1 VPNQMHG
8 ADVAGK
14 PRGPMVRSSN
24 RLAGHCIQPAM
35 FSRVPVQ
42 WCLIGLAVVMAALA
56 GSPSRAESFVSGW
69 EDGSYAVPDQATW
82 AAYYRNQAH
91 LRLGPEQRLPNGV
104 VWRLHVELAS
114 RLAMPRIVSM
124 PDAQS
129 VRTANGL
136 LDMVHGGAL
145 LFAMHVRRQLD
156 AENALRREEGEQPL
170 EYDRPIIQTDV
181 GLTYA
186 TPTLMSIVD
195 LGVVPTDRRIA
206 KRIIRGLTFDLRT
219 GEMFR
224 VEGCPGNE
232 GGYGARSGD
241 YRFRF
246 GKLLQLCE
254 TETYLRFVQLLSAR
268 SVMATERSARSHD
281 SRTAWCSETGGRVV
295 APHQEIV
302 LYLTDRGLAVRNTE
316 FGFIPARDN
325 CVLER
330 STVNPLII
338 PYREVEPFMIPGPW
352 RDELLKLK

>member
-224 VEGCPGNE
+224 VEGSPGNE

>member
-1 VPNQMHG
+1 
-8 ADVAGK
+8 
-14 PRGPMVRSSN
+14 
-24 RLAGHCIQPAM
+24 
-35 FSRVPVQ
+35 
-42 WCLIGLAVVMAALA
+42 
-56 GSPSRAESFVSGW
+56 
-69 EDGSYAVPDQATW
+69 
-82 AAYYRNQAH
+82 
-91 LRLGPEQRLPNGV
+91 
-104 VWRLHVELAS
+104 
-114 RLAMPRIVSM
+114 MPRIVSM

-129 VRTANGL
+129 VRPANRL

-145 LFAMHVRRQLD
+145 LFAAHVGQQLD
-156 AENALRREEGEQPL
+156 AENELRREEGERLL
-170 EYDRPIIQTDV
+170 EYDRPIAQTDV

-186 TPTLMSIVD
+186 TPTLMSVVG
-195 LGVVPTDRRIA
+195 LGVAPRDRRTA

-268 SVMATERSARSHD
+268 STMAAKRSALSHN
-281 SRTAWCSETGGRVV
+281 SPTAGCSEAGGRVV

-302 LYLTDRGLAVRNTE
+302 PYLTDRGLAVHNTE
-316 FGFIPARDN
+316 FGLIQARDN
-325 CVLER
+325 CALER
-330 STVNPLII
+330 SPVNPII
-338 PYREVEPFMIPGPW
+338 LPYRELEPFMVPGPW

>member
-1 VPNQMHG
+1 MALSTHQPVY
-8 ADVAGK
+8 
-14 PRGPMVRSSN
+14 
-24 RLAGHCIQPAM
+24 LAARYRQN
-35 FSRVPVQ
+35 RVPLQ
-42 WCLIGLAVVMAALA
+42 WCLIGLAVVVVALG
-56 GSPSRAESFVSGW
+56 GSPSRAGSFVSGW

-82 AAYYRNQAH
+82 AAYYRSRAH
-91 LRLGPEQRLPNGV
+91 VRLGPERRLLNGV

-129 VRTANGL
+129 ARTANRL

-145 LFAMHVRRQLD
+145 LFATHVRQQLD
-156 AENALRREEGEQPL
+156 AENELRREQGEQPL
-170 EYDRPIIQTDV
+170 QYNRPIIQTDV

-186 TPTLMSIVD
+186 TPTLMSVVD
-195 LGVVPTDRRIA
+195 LGIAPTDRRIA

-268 SVMATERSARSHD
+268 SMMAAERSARSHD
-281 SRTAWCSETGGRVV
+281 SRTAGCSETGGRVV
-295 APHQEIV
+295 TPHQEIV
-302 LYLTDRGLAVRNTE
+302 LYLTDRGLAVHNTE
-316 FGFIPARDN
+316 FGFIQARDN
-325 CVLER
+325 CALER
-330 STVNPLII
+330 SMVNPVILS
-338 PYREVEPFMIPGPW
+338 YQELEPFMIPGPW
-352 RDELLKLK
+352 RDELLRLN

>member
-1 VPNQMHG
+1 MPNQMHD

-14 PRGPMVRSSN
+14 SGGPMVRASD
-24 RLAGHCIQPAM
+24 RLSPL
-35 FSRVPVQ
+35 Q
-42 WCLIGLAVVMAALA
+42 WCLVGLAAITAALA
-56 GSPSRAESFVSGW
+56 GAPSRAESFVSGW
-69 EDGSYAVPDQATW
+69 EDGSYAVPDQSTW

-91 LRLGPEQRLPNGV
+91 VRLGPDRRLLNGV

-124 PDAQS
+124 PDAQR
-129 VRTANGL
+129 VRTANRL
-136 LDMVHGGAL
+136 LDKVHGGAL
-145 LFAMHVRRQLD
+145 LFAAHVRQQLD
-156 AENALRREEGEQPL
+156 AENELRREEGEQPL
-170 EYDRPIIQTDV
+170 QYDRPIIQTDV

-186 TPTLMSIVD
+186 TPTLMSVVD
-195 LGVVPTDRRIA
+195 LGIVPTDRRIA

-268 SVMATERSARSHD
+268 STMAAERSARSHD
-281 SRTAWCSETGGRVV
+281 SLTAGCSETSGRVV

-302 LYLTDRGLAVRNTE
+302 LYLTDRGLAVHNTE
-316 FGFIPARDN
+316 FGFIQARDS
-325 CVLER
+325 CALER
-330 STVNPLII
+330 STVNPLLL
-338 PYREVEPFMIPGPW
+338 PYRELEPFMIQGPW
-352 RDELLKLK
+352 RDELLRLN